1 MKLFSA
7 IAEHFVF
14 INKFIRFPQQVGSIA
29 PSSSFLA
36 RKMFP
41 PKPGGPALKIAELG
55 AGTGAITKYILKT
68 MPESSE
74 LFLFEK
80 DDSLRESLQLKYE
93 AQASY
98 YAEARN
104 MIDAVRDGR
113 KFDYILSGLPFA
125 NFPQS
130 LRNEIIDQAYETL
143 KPGGLF
149 IAFQYSLQMKK
160 LLESHFV
167 IERIDFVP
175 LNIPPAF
182 VYVCRKGE
190 GGAG

>member
-1 MKLFSA
+1 MKLFSV

-14 INKFIRFPQQVGSIA
+14 LNKFIRFPQQVGSIA

-36 RKMFP
+36 RKMFHP
-41 PKPGGPALKIAELG
+41 ESGGPALKIAELG
-55 AGTGAITKYILKT
+55 AGTGAITKYIINK
-68 MPESSE
+68 MPERSE
-74 LFLFEK
+74 LFVFEK
-80 DDSLRESLQLKYE
+80 DDSLREALEQKYTQ
-93 AQASY
+93 AQY

-104 MIDAVRDGR
+104 MIDAVQDGK
-113 KFDYILSGLPFA
+113 KFDYVLSGLPFA
-125 NFPQS
+125 NFPQE
-130 LRNEIIDQAYETL
+130 LRNAIIDQAYETL

-160 LLESHFV
+160 LLASRFT

-190 GGAG
+190 GGRA

>member
-36 RKMFP
+36 RKMFSP
-41 PKPGGPALKIAELG
+41 EPGGPALKIAELG
-55 AGTGAITKYILKT
+55 AGTGAITKYILKK

-74 LFLFEK
+74 LFVFEK
-80 DDSLRESLQLKYE
+80 DDSLRESLQQKYE
-93 AQASY
+93 SQASY

-160 LLESHFV
+160 LLESRFV